1 VGPSPGDRPVV
12 LSLDGV
18 SVALGGRTVLHDVT
32 VSFRSGEFIGLIGSN
47 GAGKTTLMRVVL
59 GLIAPFEGSI
69 RIDGVQRTR
78 RSIIG
83 YVPQKL
89 GLEPDVPL
97 RARDLIGL
105 GLDGQRLGI
114 PLPSA
119 RRRVLV
125 DEMIDAVDA
134 GDFADQRVGSLS
146 GGEQQRVMLAH
157 ALIGRPKLLLLDEP
171 LANLDLRSEQEIV
184 SLVDKLR
191 LEHGVTVLMSAHDV
205 NPLLSVMDRVAYFAS
220 GRVACGPTA
229 EVVTTE
235 ALSELYGHHVDVVQI
250 HDRVLVVAGRSDVE
264 NHLHD
269 EEPGDVVEH

>member
-1 VGPSPGDRPVV
+1 VHAADASSV
-12 LSLDGV
+12 LSLEGV
-18 SVALGGRTVLHDVT
+18 SVALGGRTVLDDVT
-32 VSFRSGEFIGLIGSN
+32 VSFNPAEFIGLIGSN
-47 GAGKTTLMRVVL
+47 GAGKTTLIRAVL
-59 GLIAPFEGSI
+59 GLVTPFQGSI
-69 RIDGVQRTR
+69 RIEGVHRTR

-105 GLDGQRLGI
+105 GLDGQRLGV
-114 PLPSA
+114 PLPSV
-119 RRRVLV
+119 RRRALV

-134 GDFADQRVGSLS
+134 GGFADQRVGMLS

-191 LEHGVTVLMSAHDV
+191 LEHNVTVLMSAHDV
-205 NPLLSVMDRVAYFAS
+205 NPLLSVMDRVAYFAA
-220 GRVACGPTA
+220 GRVACGPTKD
-229 EVVTTE
+229 VVTTE
-235 ALSELYGHHVDVVQI
+235 ALSALYGHHVDVVKI
-250 HDRVLVVAGRSDVE
+250 HDRVLVVAGRGDVE

-269 EEPGDVVEH
+269 AEPGDVVEH

>member
-1 VGPSPGDRPVV
+1 MDQTSVGAPTV
-12 LSLDGV
+12 LSLEGV
-18 SVALGGRTVLHDVT
+18 SVALGGRTVLDRVS
-32 VSFRSGEFIGLIGSN
+32 VSFRAGEFIGLIGSN
-47 GAGKTTLMRVVL
+47 GAGKTTLMRAVL
-59 GLIAPFEGSI
+59 GLVAPFEGTI
-69 RIDGVQRTR
+69 HIEGER
-78 RSIIG
+78 RNRKSIIG

-114 PLPSA
+114 PMPSK
-119 RRRVLV
+119 RRKALV

-134 GDFADQRVGSLS
+134 GRFANQRVGGLS

-157 ALIGRPKLLLLDEP
+157 ALVGRPKLLLLDEP

-184 SLVDKLR
+184 DLVDKLR
-191 LEHGVTVLMSAHDV
+191 REHEVTVLMSAHDV
-205 NPLLSVMDRVAYFAS
+205 NPLLGVMDRVAYFAA
-220 GRVACGPTA
+220 GRVACGRTE

-235 ALSELYGHHVDVVQI
+235 ALSELYGHHVDVIEV

-264 NHLHD
+264 RHAHD
-269 EEPGDVVEH
+269 EEPGAVTDH